1 MIAYD
6 DDHLIGRVIEVN
18 FLTSRILLISDI
30 NSKVPVTIQPLNLQ
44 AIMSGFDTQKGKLQ
58 YIRGKGLTNNDKEEL
73 IVVTSG
79 SGGIFKSGIPIG
91 KINTSNILNDSEI
104 VVNFYRDFS
113 QLKYIKILSNKK
125 KKIKLDENNKIIFD
139 TNDEIISVINNQI
152 KNINIL
158 QQQNLII
165 EEIRAKLKDEN
176 IKLNTKLI
184 NTQKELDEKNKKII
198 KVQIDKEEV
207 RFLKLNLLHG
217 HKCRKTFFKQNLYT
231 INSSEYK
238 NCVLNK
244 E

>member
-1 MIAYD
+1 
-6 DDHLIGRVIEVN
+6 
-18 FLTSRILLISDI
+18 
-30 NSKVPVTIQPLNLQ
+30 
-44 AIMSGFDTQKGKLQ
+44 MSGFDTQKGKLQ
-58 YIRGKGLTNNDKEEL
+58 YIRGKRLTNNDKEEL

-217 HKCRKTFFKQNLYT
+217 HKCRKTFFKQNLYK